1 MKVAI
6 IAEWVVHFFCNVA
19 TYIPAWTTNYLI
31 LVENVIFSR
40 YREGLSL
47 SVKVLLLEIS
57 LRLYS
62 VFLIL
67 VLRVIIHWISV
78 YSNYTNT
85 RLQWCWYIYICTYNS
100 HWSWWSDRTG
110 CCRVAVFSVG
120 LGRFGTRPA
129 PLVCWRPRWWLFC
142 LTPGCLDCS
151 LSGSWPVGSE
161 VAPLWKR
168 IAHVLPLVCCSVRNL
183 KK

>member
-1 MKVAI
+1 MYTLLKERCKYKGCMKVAI

-57 LRLYS
+57 LRLFLYS

-85 RLQWCWYIYICTYNS
+85 RLQLCWYIYVLTIAIGI
-100 HWSWWSDRTG
+100 DGATG
-110 CCRVAVFSVG
+110 LAAVE
-120 LGRFGTRPA
+120 L
-129 PLVCWRPRWWLFC
+129 LLF
-142 LTPGCLDCS
+142 
-151 LSGSWPVGSE
+151 LSGSG
-161 VAPLWKR
+161 
-168 IAHVLPLVCCSVRNL
+168 VLEPDLRHSSADARCDGYSV
-183 KK
+183 